1 LVVLPLLDP
10 GTPALVREVQVKRLV
25 PYSIVAAFIAA
36 LLASPIAAAAQSRAV
51 ARPST
56 RGTGHAVARP
66 PYRYPAYR
74 PAYRYAY
81 PYYGYRYGYPYYG
94 YPYYGSSF
102 AFGIGFGF
110 GAGWGYPYYG
120 YGYPFYG
127 AYGYPYAGPYP
138 YPYGYYDNRGAARLE
153 VRPREAQVF
162 VDGYFVGEVDD
173 FDGWAQRLYV
183 APGEHQLAIYL
194 KGHRT
199 YRENV
204 LFRPGTTVRLEHVM
218 QPLGPG
224 EAEEPRPEPNRAAQP
239 PRDPRDYPPPR
250 DFPPEEEPHRPGD
263 PVPSAR
269 RGAGPPPSVQSDLY
283 GSLAV
288 RVQPL
293 DAEVFID
300 GEAWQSPEAG
310 SITLQLSEGVHR
322 VEVRKPGY
330 RTYSA
335 EVRVRRGDST
345 SVNVSLTRQ

>member
-1 LVVLPLLDP
+1 
-10 GTPALVREVQVKRLV
+10 VKRFV
-25 PYSIVAAFIAA
+25 AYFIVAAVMAA
-36 LLASPIAAAAQSRAV
+36 SLASPNPASAQSRAV
-51 ARPST
+51 ARPAT

-66 PYRYPAYR
+66 PYGYPSYR
-74 PAYRYAY
+74 PSYRYAH

-110 GAGWGYPYYG
+110 GWGWGYPYYG
-120 YGYPFYG
+120 YGYPFYYG

-138 YPYGYYDNRGAARLE
+138 YPYGYYYDNRGAARLE

-173 FDGWAQRLYV
+173 FDGWAQRLYI

-199 YRENV
+199 YRQNV
-204 LFRPGTTVRLEHVM
+204 LFRPGSTLRLEHVM

-224 EAEEPRPEPNRAAQP
+224 ETEEPRPEPDRTAQP
-239 PRDPRDYPPPR
+239 RRDPRDYPPPR
-250 DFPPEEEPHRPGD
+250 EFPPQDDPSQAGV
-263 PVPSAR
+263 PVPSPR
-269 RGAGPPPSVQSDLY
+269 GGAGQLPSVQSDLY

-293 DAEVFID
+293 DAEVFVD

-322 VEVRKPGY
+322 VEVRKQGY

-345 SVNVSLTRQ
+345 SVNVSLSRD